1 MGCKAITENNNENT
15 FGRHEVHI
23 SGSSIIVGNRGGHV
37 SASCQAAIPHEIND
51 RTAVNEVSENEL
63 IRIYRKLDFRHKI
76 DFITRALKYEEQY
89 DTGCVRV
96 ELTRNRYTKTNNG
109 QE

>member
-1 MGCKAITENNNENT
+1 MDCKAISENNKEHT
-15 FGRHEVHI
+15 FGRPEVHI

-37 SASCQAAIPHEIND
+37 SASCQTAAPNEGNSQS
-51 RTAVNEVSENEL
+51 AVNEVSENEL

-76 DFITRALKYEEQY
+76 DFITRALKYEEKY